1 MYAIENG
8 KQAINGVEVATF
20 RRDVSVGDACLVAE
34 AGTTGCS
41 GSGCRMAG
49 GRTFLRIGCVSGD
62 FCFIP
67 IVDKARGS
75 IGIAIAGCGDDS
87 LDSIVKALEF
97 CLEALADQY
106 TGVND

>member
-1 MYAIENG
+1 MYAIEKG

-20 RRDVSVGDACLVAE
+20 RREVTERDARLVAE
-34 AGTTGCS
+34 AGTTGCT

-67 IVDKARGS
+67 IVDKAQGC
-75 IGIAIAGCGDDS
+75 IGVAIAGCGDDA
-87 LDSIVKALEF
+87 LDAIVQTLDF
-97 CLEALADQY
+97 CREALYDQRCE
-106 TGVND
+106 VDD